1 MSSVIDVRK
10 IYSTIILL
18 VLLLL
23 PVLVYAQQHAR
34 LQTRETSRK
43 GKYYSRQTATVEPQK
58 SYWVEPGFTFT
69 SLSLRIAP
77 SEDFTG
83 AYVVSQ
89 ADTFWLQADEHQPEG
104 DSLGRQANLVI
115 LEKPVSRI
123 LFYPGSIRGKVVFSL
138 INARRGDARR
148 GNAATGKKETVPTQN
163 RRQQASPPGEACDKP
178 ALIEASQW
186 RAGLPPPDYT
196 RIATPVAHVIV
207 HHSAGSNTSTNY
219 TDIVRN
225 IYLFHTLDRGW
236 SDIGYNFLVA
246 QDGTIFEGRSA
257 GTQAIESDNIQGAHF
272 CGKNSGTMGICLL
285 GNYNTAVPT
294 EAALTSLVG
303 LAAWKIIKEALDPL
317 SMLSHPANAS
327 LGVIAGHRDGC
338 ATECPGDNLYARLGD
353 IRQRVQQQIASCQT
367 ATALEVYPVPSDGLL
382 HVLIPDTIT
391 VYNIQLYDMQGQTL
405 VLPVT
410 REKNQWIVNLTAQ
423 VDGLYVV
430 RVSGKNF
437 QAARKVILAR
447 P

>member
-1 MSSVIDVRK
+1 MNSVVYVRR
-10 IYSTIILL
+10 ICLTATLL
-18 VLLLL
+18 CLLLL
-23 PVLVYAQQHAR
+23 PVLGYAQQHAR
-34 LQTRETSRK
+34 LQTQETARK

-77 SEDFTG
+77 SQDFAG

-89 ADTFWLQADEHQPEG
+89 ADTFWLQADEHQPTS
-104 DSLGRQANLVI
+104 DSLQQANLVI

-123 LFYPGSIRGKVVFSL
+123 LFYPGNIRGKVVFSL
-138 INARRGDARR
+138 INARRG
-148 GNAATGKKETVPTQN
+148 NAATGKKGGIQPQN
-163 RRQQASPPGEACDKP
+163 QRHQASPPGEACDKP

-186 RAGLPPPDYT
+186 QAGLPPPDYT
-196 RIATPVAHVIV
+196 RIATPVEHVIV

-219 TDIVRN
+219 TNVVRN

-246 QDGTIFEGRSA
+246 QDGTIFEGRSP
-257 GTQAIESDNIQGAHF
+257 GTQAIEPDNIQGAHF
-272 CGKNSGTMGICLL
+272 CGKNTGTMGICLL
-285 GNYNTAVPT
+285 GNYNTALPT
-294 EAALTSLVG
+294 EVALASLVS
-303 LAAWKIIKEALDPL
+303 LTAWKISKEELDPL
-317 SMLSHPANAS
+317 LMIPHPANAS

-338 ATECPGDNLYARLGD
+338 ATECPGDNLYARLRE
-353 IRQRVQQQIASCQT
+353 IRQRVQQQTEACQP
-367 ATALEVYPVPSDGLL
+367 ALAIEMYPVPSDGLL
-382 HVLIPDTIT
+382 HVLAPDTVK
-391 VYNIQLYDMQGQTL
+391 VYNIRLYDMQGQTL

-410 REKNQWIVNLTAQ
+410 QEKNQWIVNLTMQ
-423 VDGLYVV
+423 TDGLYIVKV
-430 RVSGKNF
+430 TGKGF